1 VLPTVETTSAAAATI
16 AGSLPDDLRYSMT
29 NAPGPQ
35 AYPIAGTTWLL
46 VYATQAD
53 ANAGKTLA
61 EFAWWAI
68 HDGQS
73 YSNGLNYAVLP
84 PELVQRSEGQI
95 KKLQCGGS
103 SCLQQ

>member
-1 VLPTVETTSAAAATI
+1 
-16 AGSLPDDLRYSMT
+16 MT

-46 VYATQAD
+46 VYANQAD
-53 ANAGKTLA
+53 PNAGKTLA

-73 YSNGLNYAVLP
+73 YSNGLNYATLP
-84 PELVQRSEGQI
+84 PELVQRSEAQI
-95 KKLQCGGS
+95 IKMQCGGS
-103 SCLQQ
+103 PCLQQ